1 MTLVREPTDPCG
13 AAETPSLGELTVDEL
28 LGQIGAAVPTP
39 GGGAVAALATAL
51 AAALAEMA
59 AGYAMRRTGTAPD
72 LTSVHR
78 EMRASRRRALWLA
91 DADAAAYAEYTLR
104 QNEHRTRPS
113 AATHRARALDRAAAV
128 PAELVGVAAGVVDAA
143 ERLHRSGSPALR
155 SDATTAAL
163 LAAAACRAASEFVAG
178 NLARQPDDT
187 RVMAAR
193 DRAEQARAVADA
205 IAEHG
210 STRAADSSRSTDS
223 TVAEPGRPKQ
233 GEAP

>member
-1 MTLVREPTDPCG
+1 MTLVREPTDPSG
-13 AAETPSLGELTVDEL
+13 TAETPSLGEPTVDEL
-28 LGQIGAAVPTP
+28 LGRVGAAVPTP
-39 GGGAVAALATAL
+39 GGGAVAALAT
-51 AAALAEMA
+51 ALAEMA

-72 LTSVHR
+72 LTSVHC
-78 EMRASRRRALWLA
+78 EMRASRHRALWLA
-91 DADAAAYAEYTLR
+91 DADAAACTEYTLR

-113 AATHRARALDRAAAV
+113 AATHRARESALDRAVAV

-155 SDATTAAL
+155 SDATTAPL
-163 LAAAACRAASEFVAG
+163 LAAAACRAASVAG

-193 DRAEQARAVADA
+193 DRAEQAQAVADA

-210 STRAADSSRSTDS
+210 FTRAADSSRSTDS
-223 TVAEPGRPKQ
+223 TVADPGRPKQ
-233 GEAP
+233 